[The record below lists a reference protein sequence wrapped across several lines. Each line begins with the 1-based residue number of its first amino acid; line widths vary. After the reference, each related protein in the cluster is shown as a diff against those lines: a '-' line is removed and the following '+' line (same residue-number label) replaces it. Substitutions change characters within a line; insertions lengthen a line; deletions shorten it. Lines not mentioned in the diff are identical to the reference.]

1 MLQGAISMNTY
12 EYYVYAYLN
21 ENNIP
26 YYIGK
31 GKNKRAFAKH
41 RVPVPLDYTKIV
53 FLEKNL
59 SEIGAIAI
67 ERRMIDWYGRIDL
80 TTGILLNRNGFG
92 GFSWTEEQR
101 LAIKGRK
108 VSDATKTKLRDAN
121 LGKKAST
128 ETRQKLSKIRLGKK
142 QARCT
147 EQGRANIKKANQG
160 KNVGRILSEET
171 KAKIKE
177 SNKATWAKKLLL
189 RGGP

>member
-41 RVPVPLDYTKIV
+41 RVPVPVDYTKIV

-59 SEIGAIAI
+59 SEIGAVAI
-67 ERRMIDWYGRIDL
+67 ERRMIDWYGRTDL
-80 TTGILLNRNGFG
+80 NTGILLNRNGFG
-92 GFSWTEEQR
+92 GFSWTEEQKS
-101 LAIKGRK
+101 AIKGRK
-108 VSDATKTKLRDAN
+108 VSESTKSKLRSAN
-121 LGKKAST
+121 LGKKASQ
-128 ETRQKLSKIRLGKK
+128 ETREKLSKIRLGKK

-160 KNVGRILSEET
+160 KNIGRILSEET
-171 KAKIKE
+171 KAKIRE
-177 SNKATWAKKLLL
+177 SNKATWAKKMLS
-189 RGGP
+189 RDGP

>member
-1 MLQGAISMNTY
+1 MPQGAISMSTY

-41 RVPVPLDYTKIV
+41 RVPVPNDHSKIV

-80 TTGILLNRNGFG
+80 NTGILLNRNGFG
-92 GFSWTEEQR
+92 GFSWTKEQR

-108 VSDATKTKLRDAN
+108 VSDTTKSKLRAAN
-121 LGKKAST
+121 LGKKASSG
-128 ETRQKLSKIRLGKK
+128 TREKLSKMRLGKK
-142 QARCT
+142 QAKCT
-147 EQGRANIKKANQG
+147 EQGRENIKRANQG
-160 KNVGRILSEET
+160 KNIGRVLSEET
-171 KAKIKE
+171 KAKIRE
-177 SNKATWAKKLLL
+177 SNKATWAKKLLSKD
-189 RGGP
+189 GP